1 MVSRGDNCPHITH
14 HQCVVRESMIVSCR
28 RISVGKCKCQL
39 ECNFWI
45 HWTNDKLQLYGILM
59 NNLGE
64 TKVLSWKNTHNNPD
78 ITNTIEPA
86 SEPTSGTVLFLP
98 ENHFWTPSRGA
109 LQFQR
114 KSSPKPALTQYYTI
128 PVILPEKFDFG
139 VSLWRVSF
147 SVRLDQMQSSPR
159 ILPSLKLT

>member
-59 NNLGE
+59 NNLVKQKFFRGKTHTTILTSQTRSSQQVSPLAE
-64 TKVLSWKNTHNNPD
+64 LFCFCQKTTFEPQAEVLYSFKGNPLQNLLWH
-78 ITNTIEPA
+78 NTIQYL
-86 SEPTSGTVLFLP
+86 SFCLKSLILVFLFGG
-98 ENHFWTPSRGA
+98 FR
-109 LQFQR
+109 
-114 KSSPKPALTQYYTI
+114 
-128 PVILPEKFDFG
+128 
-139 VSLWRVSF
+139 SLWGWIRCKAHQESY
-147 SVRLDQMQSSPR
+147 P
-159 ILPSLKLT
+159 PWN